1 MSSHAAGRLASMDAS
16 RTKDPALDAGEVGR
30 EALVA
35 KGPGGKSPANDAL
48 GDGAFGDGACG
59 KGACGKGAF
68 RKEVSGNKGLPNEV
82 ARDAKAT
89 ERRASGGAARA
100 TAARVIGGDAARRA
114 RIARLVELARIYRG
128 WSPGE
133 LAAALGREPTLIAP
147 ETGNPKLDLVRRLA
161 DALDWE
167 PGDLV
172 ACLGGD
178 GVGPDATDARHRA
191 CDPAHA
197 ARLDSRGLDARGL
210 DARGLDERGFAALDL
225 LAQRQ
230 HRSARF
236 NEMEE
241 TARAMLRS
249 AVDGRGRAIALN
261 RLAGAQEGRGHYGRV
276 VETVRRGLAERAI
289 GDDVRLMLLVN
300 LAGASYALWNLHESR
315 AIAES
320 LLERFLDRAP
330 SGRLESVGEAFCHA
344 IRGHSLRRLVAE
356 AESDDE
362 RVACAA
368 RAARALGHAAEL
380 YDGLHDRYGD
390 AQYAMLARIAR
401 GGLLESR
408 VLAGEIDGGDA
419 IALVLEAID
428 EAESPRLASEAGR
441 GPRGACGGE
450 PPFPPS
456 VEPPLES
463 TGWWSV
469 FGANIA
475 LRRAGEG
482 LSGPRERDDDER
494 AIAICTNKATEIG
507 DALDLWTLRER
518 AFTLGW
524 FRRTVVASPRDGEF
538 DAWLLDDED
547 LRTLVGTMGRFPAFR
562 ATGWRILEH
571 ATHVGGGN

>member
-1 MSSHAAGRLASMDAS
+1 MSCQGNGRLASMNGIGSGARTRSS
-16 RTKDPALDAGEVGR
+16 RGDRHGAETDGR
-30 EALVA
+30 RTQ
-35 KGPGGKSPANDAL
+35 D
-48 GDGAFGDGACG
+48 
-59 KGACGKGAF
+59 
-68 RKEVSGNKGLPNEV
+68 
-82 ARDAKAT
+82 
-89 ERRASGGAARA
+89 GAARGTA
-100 TAARVIGGDAARRA
+100 TRGTVARGGRGDAARRA
-114 RIARLVELARIYRG
+114 RIGRLVELARIYLG
-128 WSPGE
+128 WTPGE
-133 LAAALGREPTLIAP
+133 LAAALGREPTRVAP
-147 ETGNPKLDLVRRLA
+147 ETGNPKLDLVQRLA

-178 GVGPDATDARHRA
+178 GIGCGAGDASRQAR
-191 CDPAHA
+191 DPARAARA
-197 ARLDSRGLDARGL
+197 ARLDAQ
-210 DARGLDERGFAALDL
+210 GFAALDL

-236 NEMEE
+236 SEMEE
-241 TARAMLRS
+241 TARAMWRT
-249 AVDGRGRAIALN
+249 AIDGRGRAIALN

-315 AIAES
+315 SIAEG

-330 SGRLESVGEAFCHA
+330 RGRLESVGEAFCHA

-356 AESDDE
+356 AECDDE
-362 RVACAA
+362 RIACAR

-401 GGLLESR
+401 GGLLEAR
-408 VLAGEIDGGDA
+408 VVAGEIDGGDA

-428 EAESPRLASEAGR
+428 EAESPRLARGGGVGGVGGCDARDAEEARGAAL
-441 GPRGACGGE
+441 GPRLPLGREPSLVRSREPEGE
-450 PPFPPS
+450 SNIEPS
-456 VEPPLES
+456 IEPPLES

-482 LSGPRERDDDER
+482 LAGARERDDDER

-524 FRRTVVASPRDGEF
+524 FRRTVVASPRAGEF

-571 ATHVGGGN
+571 ATHVGAGN

>member
-1 MSSHAAGRLASMDAS
+1 MAWHAAGRFASMEERGAE
-16 RTKDPALDAGEVGR
+16 PAGRGEVAMR
-30 EALVA
+30 D
-35 KGPGGKSPANDAL
+35 PGA
-48 GDGAFGDGACG
+48 GD
-59 KGACGKGAF
+59 
-68 RKEVSGNKGLPNEV
+68 
-82 ARDAKAT
+82 
-89 ERRASGGAARA
+89 RRARRG
-100 TAARVIGGDAARRA
+100 GGDAVRRA

-133 LAAALGREPTLIAP
+133 LAAALGREPTRIAP
-147 ETGNPKLDLVRRLA
+147 ESGNPKLDLVRRLA
-161 DALDWE
+161 DALDWD

-178 GVGPDATDARHRA
+178 GGGGGNSGRPRHARATAGA
-191 CDPAHA
+191 AHA
-197 ARLDSRGLDARGL
+197 APLDARGS
-210 DARGLDERGFAALDL
+210 AALDL

-230 HRSARF
+230 HRSGRF
-236 NEMEE
+236 AEMEE
-241 TARAMLRS
+241 TAHAMLRI
-249 AVDGRGRAIALN
+249 AVDGRGRAIAFN
-261 RLAGAQEGRGHYGRV
+261 RLAGAQEGRGLFGRV
-276 VETVRRGLAERAI
+276 VETARRGLAERAV

-330 SGRLESVGEAFCHA
+330 AGRLESVGEAFCHA

-356 AESDDE
+356 AEGDDE
-362 RVACAA
+362 RVACAR
-368 RAARALGHAAEL
+368 RAARALGIAAQR
-380 YDGLHDRYGD
+380 YDALHERYGD

-419 IALVLEAID
+419 IALVLEAIE
-428 EAESPRLASEAGR
+428 EAESPRLVQDAAAD
-441 GPRGACGGE
+441 GA
-450 PPFPPS
+450 
-456 VEPPLES
+456 VAIPPLES

-482 LSGPRERDDDER
+482 LVGPRERDDDER